1 MTKPR
6 LICALT
12 AHVDAGKTTLSEAM
26 LCLSG
31 ALRRA
36 GRVDHG
42 SAFLDTEKLEKER
55 GITIFS
61 KQAELEWKKRPITLV
76 DTPGHADFS
85 GETER
90 ALGIADCA
98 VMVISAVDGPQ
109 SHTLALWRVLEK
121 LECPVF
127 FFVNKCDR
135 PEADAD
141 RAIGRIREQ
150 LTQSAVDMAAPDA
163 MEQAAMCDETA
174 LDCYLREGVIQSYR
188 LNALIR
194 ERKLFPV
201 YRGSALKTEGVDRLL
216 DALEAYEAPE
226 ADPGAA
232 FGARVYKIARD
243 PSGGRLTFVKV
254 TGGTLRVRDQITG
267 DGFSEKAA
275 ELRFY
280 SGARFRT
287 AESCPAGEICAVL
300 GLTRTEAGMGLG
312 REAGRKREPGLLEP
326 VYTCR
331 LIPGEGQDMNRTLT
345 CLKILEEEEPLLR
358 ADYRERTR
366 EIHIR
371 SMGDVQLQVL
381 QSLMKERF
389 GIPVTFGESGILY
402 RETIKES
409 VEGVGH
415 WEPLRHYAEVHIL
428 LQPLPAGS
436 GLRFATSVPLDD
448 LALNWQR
455 LIMTHMAEKV
465 HLGVLTGAPVTDL
478 KMTLCAGRA
487 HLKHTEGG
495 DFRQATY
502 RAIRQGLM
510 KAKSV
515 LLEPWVELRLEVP
528 RECLG
533 RAMSD
538 LEAMGGAFE
547 IADSGGD
554 VVPLRAEA
562 PAAACREY
570 PKQMR
575 VYTRGQGTCALTPL
589 GYRPCRDAEK
599 VIAASGYDPERDLD
613 NSPDSMFCDHGA
625 GVLVKWSET
634 EKHMHLPLTYT
645 GERAPAPPAPAA
657 PVKRESTAYHGT
669 EEEDRELKAIF
680 ERTYGPSRARELFRP
695 AASPAA
701 RPEAAPPPVPDKEYL
716 LVDGYNIMFAWDE
729 LKDKARESVDAARQQ
744 LMDVLCNYRGVMNC
758 EVILVFDAYRVKGN
772 PGSVEKYKNIYV
784 VYTREAETADS
795 YIERTTF
802 LTKGA
807 IRVRVATSDGPE
819 QAIIVG
825 NSALRV
831 SAREFHREVNA
842 VMGSIREFLER
853 NNIPSRSGAM
863 EKAIKE
869 AWIRKKNGAGSEG

>member
-26 LCLSG
+26 LFLSG
-31 ALRRA
+31 RLRQA
-36 GRVDHG
+36 GRVDRG

-90 ALGIADCA
+90 ALEIADCA
-98 VMVISAVDGPQ
+98 VMVISGTEGPQ

-121 LECPVF
+121 LNCPVF
-127 FFVNKCDR
+127 FFINKCDR
-135 PEADAD
+135 PETDAGEAL
-141 RAIGRIREQ
+141 RRIREE
-150 LTQSAVDMAAPDA
+150 LTPNAVDMTADDA
-163 MEQAAMCDETA
+163 MEQAAMCDEVA
-174 LDCYLREGVIQSYR
+174 LDCFLREGTIQPYR
-188 LNALIR
+188 LNGMIR
-194 ERKLFPV
+194 DRRLFPV
-201 YRGSALKTEGVDRLL
+201 YSGSALAMTGVDALM
-216 DALEAYEAPE
+216 DALEAYEAPVP
-226 ADPGAA
+226 DTGAA

-243 PSGGRLTFVKV
+243 PSGGRLTFLKV
-254 TGGTLRVRDQITG
+254 TGGTLRVRDQITDG
-267 DGFSEKAA
+267 DFSEKAA

-300 GLTRTEAGMGLG
+300 GLSRTGIGMGLG
-312 REAGRKREPGLLEP
+312 REAGRTREAGLLEP

-331 LIPGEGQDMNRTLT
+331 LIPSPGQDMNRVLI
-345 CLKILEEEEPLLR
+345 CLKILEEEEPLLK
-358 ADYRERTR
+358 ADYRERDR
-366 EIHIR
+366 QIHIR

-381 QSLMKERF
+381 QSLMRDRF

-402 RETIKES
+402 RETVAET

-428 LQPLPAGS
+428 LQPLPRDS
-436 GLRFATSVPLDD
+436 GLQFATAVPLDD

-455 LIMTHMAEKV
+455 LILTHMKEKV
-465 HLGVLTGAPVTDL
+465 HLGVLTGAPITDIR
-478 KMTLCAGRA
+478 MTLVAGRA

-515 LLEPWVELRLEVP
+515 LLEPWVDALLTLP
-528 RECLG
+528 RDCLG
-533 RAMSD
+533 RAMTD
-538 LEAMGGAFE
+538 LEAMGGTFE
-547 IADSGGD
+547 TSDDGGEK
-554 VVPLRAEA
+554 VRIHASA
-562 PAAACREY
+562 PAAGMREY
-570 PKQMR
+570 PKAVR
-575 VYTRGQGTCALTPL
+575 IYTHGDGNCVLTPA
-589 GYRPCRDAEK
+589 GYRPCADADRVIAEK
-599 VIAASGYDPERDLD
+599 GYDPERDID
-613 NSPDSMFCDHGA
+613 NSPDSVFCSHGA
-625 GVLVKWSET
+625 GVTVKWNET
-634 EKHMHLPLTYT
+634 EKHMHLPMREEPSRPDSAVPAVPVRR
-645 GERAPAPPAPAA
+645 ERTPY
-657 PVKRESTAYHGT
+657 RGT

-680 ERTYGPSRARELFRP
+680 ERTYGPSRSRELFRP
-695 AASPAA
+695 AAPPSQPA
-701 RPEAAPPPVPDKEYL
+701 EAPVSVPDKEYL
-716 LVDGYNIMFAWDE
+716 LVDGYNIIFAWDE
-729 LKDKARESVDAARQQ
+729 LKEKASDSVDAARQE
-744 LMDVLCNYRGVMNC
+744 LLDILCNYRGVMNC
-758 EVILVFDAYRVKGN
+758 EVIVVFDAYRVKGN
-772 PGSVEKYKNIYV
+772 PGSVEKYNNIYV

-807 IRVRVATSDGPE
+807 IRIRVATSDGPE
-819 QAIIVG
+819 QTIILG
-825 NSALRV
+825 NRALRI
-831 SAREFHREVNA
+831 SAREFHREVDG
-842 VMGSIREFLER
+842 VTGSIREFLR
-853 NNIPSRSGAM
+853 KNNITPRSGAM

-869 AWIRKKNGAGSEG
+869 AWLKKKTGN

>member
-26 LCLSG
+26 LFLSG
-31 ALRRA
+31 RLRQA
-36 GRVDHG
+36 GRVDRG

-90 ALGIADCA
+90 ALEIADCA
-98 VMVISAVDGPQ
+98 VMVISGTEGPQ

-121 LECPVF
+121 LRCPVF
-127 FFVNKCDR
+127 FFINKCDR
-135 PEADAD
+135 PEADRGEAL
-141 RAIGRIREQ
+141 RRIREE
-150 LTQSAVDMAAPDA
+150 LTPNAVDMTAGDA
-163 MEQAAMCDETA
+163 MEQAAMCDEVA
-174 LDCYLREGVIQSYR
+174 LDCYLREGTIQPYR
-188 LNALIR
+188 LNAMIR
-194 ERKLFPV
+194 ERRLFPV
-201 YRGSALKTEGVDRLL
+201 YSGSALAMTGVDALL
-216 DALEAYEAPE
+216 DALEAYEAP
-226 ADPGAA
+226 AMDAGAA

-243 PSGGRLTFVKV
+243 PSGGRLTFLKV
-254 TGGTLRVRDQITG
+254 TGGTLRVRDQITDG
-267 DGFSEKAA
+267 DFSEKAA

-300 GLTRTEAGMGLG
+300 GLGRTAVGMGLG
-312 REAGRKREPGLLEP
+312 KEAGKTREAGLLEP

-331 LIPGEGQDMNRTLT
+331 LIPSPGQDMNRVLT
-345 CLKILEEEEPLLR
+345 CLKILEEEEPLLK
-358 ADYRERTR
+358 ADYRERDR
-366 EIHIR
+366 QIHIR

-381 QSLMKERF
+381 QSLMLDRF

-402 RETIKES
+402 RETVAET

-415 WEPLRHYAEVHIL
+415 WEPLKHYAEVHIL
-428 LQPLPAGS
+428 LQPLPRDS
-436 GLRFATSVPLDD
+436 GLQFATAVPLDD

-455 LIMTHMAEKV
+455 LILTHMKEKP
-465 HLGVLTGAPVTDL
+465 HLGVLTGAPVTDIR
-478 KMTLCAGRA
+478 MTLVAGRA

-510 KAKSV
+510 KAKSI
-515 LLEPWVELRLEVP
+515 LLEPWVDVLLTLP
-528 RECLG
+528 RDCLG
-533 RAMSD
+533 RAMTD

-547 IADSGGD
+547 TSDDGGEK
-554 VVPLRAEA
+554 VRINASA
-562 PAAACREY
+562 PAAAMREY
-570 PKQMR
+570 PKTVR
-575 VYTRGQGTCALTPL
+575 IYTHGEGTCVLTPA
-589 GYRPCRDAEK
+589 GYRPCAEADRVIAEK
-599 VIAASGYDPERDLD
+599 GYDPERDID
-613 NSPDSMFCDHGA
+613 NSPDSVFCSHGA
-625 GVLVKWSET
+625 GVTVKWNET
-634 EKHMHLPLTYT
+634 EKHMHLPMW
-645 GERAPAPPAPAA
+645 EAPSRPESAAPAA
-657 PVKRESTAYHGT
+657 PVRRERTPYRGT

-680 ERTYGPSRARELFRP
+680 ERTYGPSRSRELFRP
-695 AASPAA
+695 AAPPSRPAET
-701 RPEAAPPPVPDKEYL
+701 PVSVPDKEYL
-716 LVDGYNIMFAWDE
+716 LVDGYNIIFAWDE
-729 LKDKARESVDAARQQ
+729 LKEKAADSVDAARQE
-744 LMDVLCNYRGVMNC
+744 LLDILCNYRGVMNC
-758 EVILVFDAYRVKGN
+758 EVIVVFDAYRVKDN
-772 PGSVEKYKNIYV
+772 PGSVEKYNNIYV

-819 QAIIVG
+819 QTIILG
-825 NSALRV
+825 NRALRV
-831 SAREFHREVNA
+831 SAREFHREVDG
-842 VMGSIREFLER
+842 VMGSIREFLR
-853 NNIPSRSGAM
+853 KNNITPRGDAM

-869 AWIRKKNGAGSEG
+869 AWIKKKTGN